1 MAENE
6 IVKRNGRICYVDP
19 NDVFGLGGDNG
30 DIPLTPPYEDMSI
43 AFNLIIEKYDR
54 FDNQKRDQMGL
65 CWCDKLSGD
74 GHYNVLNGS
83 ISDENGVYDSQ
94 GNRYLSTYYVDISA
108 DGYNKGEQIEGLG
121 VSSIQVSFDSYYTPT
136 VVINFVD
143 VRGSALFGREEA
155 IHTSKSGNGEINSSN
170 VFGSFFT
177 IPYPK
182 FKLQIKG
189 FFGKAVT
196 YQLTVTN
203 FKANFNAQTGNVEA
217 TVQFVGY
224 TWSLLTDIPL
234 QYLVAAPYCDYIGQ
248 EYWNEQVMQ
257 PSWQL
262 TGGEQPPKLYEL
274 ITTIRS
280 CISNFEDPG
289 NDLEDDGDATLHN
302 DNSDAQTLINNINEI
317 NRYLTDSDT
326 IANHKGD
333 IEKCIRRIRD
343 GVANLSNITG
353 TSKFDTSKL
362 PSKAYE
368 EKTENVDGTS
378 TTVYVANSFEE
389 LKTEAQQLIEN
400 NNLVLEENK
409 RRKESEF
416 IAKTVSAIGFIPNI
430 YNIFKI
436 LMCHLETFCHI
447 LFAAGNEIVNQE
459 DGRLASALGVE
470 NTNTDLPSRLKFEQ
484 QRLPAWTAIFNHS
497 NSSTQIIDKLEYKDM
512 YRWVGTIAPNKWV
525 EERVVLSLQNAIQY
539 VKKDQVSNT
548 NTMVRNI
555 NYIPVLPCD
564 IFNTNAP
571 FNDSVN
577 NGFQT
582 FVGHLS
588 LRIAQI
594 LGVMDTELC
603 DDNTMLETVA
613 KADAYNFFYSCQNID
628 NIKALITEN
637 TRDGNAADIIS
648 GMAVCDRRYDYKAT
662 VDKITGNS
670 LYVYERKPDARGCI
684 EGRHNI
690 FKLNN
695 NKYNYTYFLNENNKY
710 YVPTKLVPFTKGYDT
725 FINFESYEDETVFN
739 GVIINKKSNKWLTN
753 ESSGEV
759 NKCLNYDE
767 FNIIDNEN
775 DIKQLEKIY
784 EEIKNNSF
792 KVNEYTPPMDELS
805 TFVARYWKI
814 SFEDYKKHIPSLPDY
829 FIGKSYVDYFDSEHP
844 KPNKNNIIKD
854 FSMVNRAIR
863 GTSAKTSYELGD
875 EYGKIGSDSI
885 DAFYIKMIYVRDK
898 NGIPCGSLFG
908 HPFYYNQNQIGDG
921 DKKLCAKACLFL
933 QSLIRSTEYFDH
945 NLHTEHG
952 AFGIYNKLSILY
964 IGSLLWRQ
972 RNVDKDTS
980 HHKDDGIKYTN
991 PKGEPIYQ
999 SYVRNG
1005 KALTMGGRSG
1015 LFIAKSTEDL
1025 PKGCMDINHYIAK
1038 ETDNNLYKNLNNNV
1052 KTQLIEYF
1060 EKFATKDFEKITNTC
1075 EYHNEDNQ
1083 LFTDGKSYQDYLN
1096 DCLQKIANQSA
1107 LTESTI
1113 HQGTCYAFSCLYT
1126 KNTTDGLY
1134 LVFDENDSKDVQ
1146 DKIKDVVFGKVIL
1159 MNSCAVGKAKKDI
1172 SIPSSAFKG
1181 YINGFV
1187 NKLNEIV
1194 SSSTTVADDSSTNLT
1209 EGDEH
1214 DENQLLAIYLYCKNI
1229 WEKWLMP
1236 LSRNELDTKED
1247 DGSKQYNK
1255 HFDVSVF
1262 FEDNFKFIDSYYND
1276 IGDLLKINLD
1286 KFLRKYEGRIED
1298 SSLFSFISDIV
1309 SEHRCLFV
1317 GLPDFVNLG
1326 LGVNGEF
1333 SEKAVKNLENMFR
1346 PVPFNQMEIPRL
1358 NNNFVVIYTYPPAK
1372 QLPDSAM
1379 YSYDGFDIY
1388 SQQDKDVLPVFEIN
1402 GVKEK
1407 IKEKITEQNAVRI
1420 YNQYGVT
1427 ENGYNIP
1434 AFGVSFA
1441 KQNNHLFK
1449 NFNISMDNPMET
1461 EQSIKT
1467 LWHVAELAQDNT
1479 RKVCFYGQD
1488 VYNIFSNYSYQ
1499 IEVEMMGNAQIQP
1512 LMYFQLLNIPM
1523 WRGAYMIFNVTH
1535 TMTPGNMVTKF
1546 KGMKMSKHPVPIVS
1560 KYWST
1565 INSTDDDNI
1574 KNKIQGNDDTVDDYE
1589 AIDFKKSGI
1598 DNKISNKGAS
1608 ANNMDMYKPLH
1619 GYCKDVDSKYYNR
1632 GDNNYYM
1639 PQLSTYEFKMLNG
1652 KTFNLKHAINFIYN
1666 MAHITTVDILDKKK
1680 NKIRYKKC
1688 TEKPPTI
1695 QSHWCARHVWAALSA
1710 GGLNVQGGNA
1720 GEINTNNAAMQQQ
1733 AGYKQIFNEGGSLP
1747 KYAMPGDV
1755 VLKKYKNKK
1764 GEDSGHAEFFTG
1776 KHWVSDVIQPT
1787 GLTWAGAAGKP
1798 NKDEAFK
1805 TIYAIWRIPNIEK
1818 ALVSTSSGDGS
1829 IKPPSGGKSI
1839 FETNSNYS
1847 ENAIC
1852 EYKGKSIGEFK
1863 YTSNNIKKCV
1873 LYFVAHGEGGN
1884 RNPSGH
1890 HSTDYCGINNNRYNT
1905 SFYTAERKRVL
1916 NATPQ
1921 NGFVAAYDNAV
1932 FDFYYSTY
1940 FMPYKEFFES
1950 CRNPY
1955 CRYAA
1960 LLCIKGGSQY
1970 AAEAL
1975 SSVMSGASLTN
1986 PSAAL
1991 KEKLGET
1998 TFTKQLAN
2006 AFLDKFFAH
2015 YPEYNGGR
2023 ENTTKDFKKY
2033 NQIY

>member
-6 IVKRNGRICYVDP
+6 IVKRNGRIFYVDP

-54 FDNQKRDQMGL
+54 FDNQKRNQMGL

-234 QYLVAAPYCDYIGQ
+234 QYLVAAPYCSYIGQ
-248 EYWNEQVMQ
+248 EYWNEHVIQQ
-257 PSWQL
+257 SWKL
-262 TGGEQPPKLYEL
+262 TGGVTPPKLYEL
-274 ITTIRS
+274 FNSIRS
-280 CISNFEDPG
+280 CIYDSEHPG
-289 NDLEDDGDATLHN
+289 NDLEDDDDAKLHN

-326 IANHKGD
+326 IANHKKD
-333 IEKCIRRIRD
+333 IRDCSRRISQ
-343 GVANLSNITG
+343 GVEELNDVI
-353 TSKFDTSKL
+353 DTSKL
-362 PSKAYE
+362 PSKEYE

-447 LFAAGNEIVNQE
+447 LFAAGNEIANQE

-470 NTNTDLPSRLKFEQ
+470 NTNTDLPERLAFEKQ
-484 QRLPAWTAIFNHS
+484 QRLPAWTAIFNQK

-539 VKKDQVSNT
+539 VEKDQESNT

-577 NGFQT
+577 NGFPT

-648 GMAVCDRRYDYKAT
+648 GMAVCDRRYDYKAK

-670 LYVYERKPDARGCI
+670 LYVYEYKPDARGCI

-710 YVPTKLVPFTKGYDT
+710 YVPTKLVPFTKGYGYST
-725 FINFESYEDETVFN
+725 FINFESYENETVFN
-739 GVIINKKSNKWLTN
+739 GVIIDKKSNKWLTN

-759 NKCLNYDE
+759 NECLNYDE

-784 EEIKNNSF
+784 EEVKNSSF

-814 SFEDYKKHIPSLPDY
+814 SFEDYKKHIPSLPDH
-829 FIGKSYVDYFDSEHP
+829 FIGKSYANYFDSEHH
-844 KPNKNNIIKD
+844 KPIKNSVFGINGNYSII
-854 FSMVNRAIR
+854 NRAIR
-863 GTSAKTSYELGD
+863 GTSAKTNYELGD
-875 EYGKIGSDSI
+875 EYGKIGTDSI
-885 DAFYIKMIYVRDK
+885 DDFYIKILHVWDR
-898 NGIPCGSLFG
+898 NGGSCGSLFG
-908 HPFYYNQNQIGDG
+908 HPFYYTQNQISVQS
-921 DKKLCAKACLFL
+921 KRLCAKACLFL
-933 QSLIRSTEYFDH
+933 QSLPRSSEYFDH

-952 AFGIYNKLSILY
+952 AFGIYNKLNILYILY

-972 RNVDKDTS
+972 RNVDNDPS
-980 HHKDDGIKYTN
+980 HQNDGIQYTN
-991 PKGEPIYQ
+991 PKGYPNYH
-999 SYVRNG
+999 SYVKNG
-1005 KALTMGGRSG
+1005 KALTMGGVSG
-1015 LFIAKSTEDL
+1015 LFIAKSKEGL

-1038 ETDNNLYKNLNNNV
+1038 ETDNHLYNNLNNNV
-1052 KTQLIEYF
+1052 KTQLIKHF
-1060 EKFATKDFEKITNTC
+1060 EKFATKIFEDITNEC
-1075 EYHNEDNQ
+1075 ELYNESKRY
-1083 LFTDGKSYQDYLN
+1083 TDGKHFQEYLDN
-1096 DCLQKIANQSA
+1096 KYEQFKKMSIIANTKDISN
-1107 LTESTI
+1107 
-1113 HQGTCYAFSCLYT
+1113 CYAFGCLDM
-1126 KNTTDGLY
+1126 KDSTDGLY
-1134 LVFDENDSKDVQ
+1134 LVFDENETKKNKIQ
-1146 DKIKDVVFGKVIL
+1146 DKIKDVVFGKVVL

-1262 FEDNFKFIDSYYND
+1262 FEGNFKFIDSYYND

-1286 KFLRKYEGRIED
+1286 KLLRKYEGRVED

-1326 LGVNGEF
+1326 LGVNGKF

-1388 SQQDKDVLPVFEIN
+1388 SQQDKDVPSAFKIN
-1402 GVKEK
+1402 GV
-1407 IKEKITEQNAVRI
+1407 KEKITEQNAVRI

-1546 KGMKMSKHPVPIVS
+1546 KGMKMSKNPVPIVS

-1565 INSTDDDNI
+1565 INRTDDDNI
-1574 KNKIQGNDDTVDDYE
+1574 KKYIQGNDDTVDDYE

-1598 DNKISNKGAS
+1598 DNNISNKGAS
-1608 ANNMDMYKPLH
+1608 ANNMDMYKPLK

-1666 MAHITTVDILDKKK
+1666 MAHINTKKCE
-1680 NKIRYKKC
+1680 IKKC
-1688 TEKPPTI
+1688 TD
-1695 QSHWCARHVWAALSA
+1695 QSSMCARHVWAALSA
-1710 GGLNVQGGNA
+1710 GGLNVQGGDA

-1755 VLKKYKNKK
+1755 VLKKYKNKH

-1776 KHWVSDVIQPT
+1776 KHWVSDVIQPK
-1787 GLTWAGAAGKP
+1787 GLTWAKGTYTNSDK
-1798 NKDEAFK
+1798 AFDL
-1805 TIYAIWRIPNIEK
+1805 IFAIWRIPNIEK

-1829 IKPPSGGKSI
+1829 INPSSGGKSI

-1852 EYKGKSIGEFK
+1852 IHKGKPTGKFE

-1884 RNPSGH
+1884 RNPTGKK
-1890 HSTDYCGINNNRYNT
+1890 STDYCGINNNSYNT

-1940 FMPYKEFFES
+1940 FMPYKEFFEN

-2015 YPEYNGGR
+2015 YTGYNGGR

>member
-6 IVKRNGRICYVDP
+6 IVKRNGRIFYVDP
-19 NDVFGLGGDNG
+19 NDVFGFDGDNG
-30 DIPLTPPYEDMSI
+30 DVPLTPPYEDMSI

-54 FDNQKRDQMGL
+54 FDNQKRNQMGL

-182 FKLQIKG
+182 FRLQIKG

-234 QYLVAAPYCDYIGQ
+234 QYLVAAPYCSYIGQ
-248 EYWNEQVMQ
+248 EYWNEHVIQ

-262 TGGEQPPKLYEL
+262 TGGVTPPKLYEL
-274 ITTIRS
+274 FTNIRS
-280 CISNFEDPG
+280 CIYDSEHPG
-289 NDLEDDGDATLHN
+289 NDLEDDGDAKLHN
-302 DNSDAQTLINNINEI
+302 DNSDAQTLISNINEI

-326 IANHKGD
+326 IANHKDD
-333 IEKCIRRIRD
+333 IEKCSRRISQ
-343 GVANLSNITG
+343 GVEKLNDVI
-353 TSKFDTSKL
+353 DTSKL
-362 PSKAYE
+362 PSKEYE

-416 IAKTVSAIGFIPNI
+416 IVKTVSAIGFIPNI

-447 LFAAGNEIVNQE
+447 LFAAGNEIANQE

-470 NTNTDLPSRLKFEQ
+470 NTNTDLPERLAFEKQ
-484 QRLPAWTAIFNHS
+484 QRLPAWTAIFNQK

-539 VKKDQVSNT
+539 VKKDQESNT

-577 NGFQT
+577 NGFPT

-670 LYVYERKPDARGCI
+670 LYVYEYKPDARGCI

-710 YVPTKLVPFTKGYDT
+710 YVPTKLVPFTKRYDT
-725 FINFESYEDETVFN
+725 FINSESYENETVFN
-739 GVIINKKSNKWLTN
+739 GVIIDKKSNKWLTN

-759 NKCLNYDE
+759 NECLNYDE

-775 DIKQLEKIY
+775 DINQLEEIY
-784 EEIKNNSF
+784 EEVKNNSF
-792 KVNEYTPPMDELS
+792 KVNGYTPPMDELS

-814 SFEDYKKHIPSLPDY
+814 SFEDYKKHIPSLPDH
-829 FIGKSYVDYFDSEHP
+829 FIGKSYADYFDSEHH
-844 KPNKNNIIKD
+844 KPIKNSVFGIDGNYSII
-854 FSMVNRAIR
+854 NRAIR
-863 GTSAKTSYELGD
+863 GTSAKTNYELGD
-875 EYGKIGSDSI
+875 EYGKIGTDSI
-885 DAFYIKMIYVRDK
+885 DDFYIKILHVWDRK
-898 NGIPCGSLFG
+898 GGSCGSLFG
-908 HPFYYNQNQIGDG
+908 HPFYYNQNQISEQS
-921 DKKLCAKACLFL
+921 KRLCAKACLFL
-933 QSLIRSTEYFDH
+933 QSLPRSSEYFDH

-952 AFGIYNKLSILY
+952 AFGIYNKLNILY

-972 RNVDKDTS
+972 RNVDNDPS
-980 HHKDDGIKYTN
+980 HKDDGIKYTN
-991 PKGEPIYQ
+991 SKDVPLYC

-1005 KALTMGGRSG
+1005 KALTMGGESG
-1015 LFIAKSTEDL
+1015 LFIAKSKEGL
-1025 PKGCMDINHYIAK
+1025 PKGCMDINRYIAK
-1038 ETDNNLYKNLNNNV
+1038 ETDNNLYKNLNDNV
-1052 KTQLIEYF
+1052 KTQLIKYF
-1060 EKFATKDFEKITNTC
+1060 EKFATKIFEDITNEC
-1075 EYHNEDNQ
+1075 ELYNESKRY
-1083 LFTDGKSYQDYLN
+1083 TDGKHFQEYLDN
-1096 DCLQKIANQSA
+1096 KYEQFKKMSIMANTKDLSN
-1107 LTESTI
+1107 
-1113 HQGTCYAFSCLYT
+1113 CYAFGCLDM
-1126 KNTTDGLY
+1126 KDSTDGLY
-1134 LVFDENDSKDVQ
+1134 LVFDENETKKNKIQ
-1146 DKIKDVVFGKVIL
+1146 DKIKDVVFGKVVL

-1286 KFLRKYEGRIED
+1286 KLLRKYEGRVED

-1326 LGVNGEF
+1326 LGVNGKF

-1388 SQQDKDVLPVFEIN
+1388 SQQDKDVLPAFEIN

-1407 IKEKITEQNAVRI
+1407 IREKITEQNAVRI

-1467 LWHVAELAQDNT
+1467 LWHVAELAKDNT

-1546 KGMKMSKHPVPIVS
+1546 KGMKMSKNPVPIVS

-1574 KNKIQGNDDTVDDYE
+1574 KNKILGNGDTVDDYE

-1598 DNKISNKGAS
+1598 DNNISNKGAS
-1608 ANNMDMYKPLH
+1608 ANNMDMYKPLKN
-1619 GYCKDVDSKYYNR
+1619 YCEGVDSKYYNR

-1666 MAHITTVDILDKKK
+1666 MAHITTVDIP
-1680 NKIRYKKC
+1680 NKEKTKILYKKC
-1688 TEKPPTI
+1688 TEKPPTVS
-1695 QSHWCARHVWAALSA
+1695 SHWCARHVWAALSA

-1720 GEINTNNAAMQQQ
+1720 WESTANNAMRDA

-1747 KYAMPGDV
+1747 EYAMPGDV
-1755 VLKKYKNKK
+1755 VLKKYKNSN

-1776 KHWVSDVIQPT
+1776 KHWVSDAIQPK
-1787 GLTWAGAAGKP
+1787 GLTWAKGTYTNSDK
-1798 NKDEAFK
+1798 AFDL
-1805 TIYAIWRIPNIEK
+1805 IYAIWRIPNIEK

-1829 IKPPSGGKSI
+1829 INPSSGGKSI

-1847 ENAIC
+1847 VNEIC
-1852 EYKGKSIGEFK
+1852 TPKGKPEGKFE
-1863 YTSNNIKKCV
+1863 YTVNNIKKCV
-1873 LYFVAHGEGGN
+1873 LYFVAQGEGGN

-1890 HSTDYCGINNNRYNT
+1890 HSTDYCGINEGHA

-1916 NATPQ
+1916 NATPK

-1932 FDFYYSTY
+1932 FNFYYNY
-1940 FMPYKEFFES
+1940 FNPCKYFFEN
-1950 CRNPY
+1950 CRNPFT
-1955 CRYAA
+1955 RYMG
-1960 LLCIKGGSQY
+1960 LLAMKAGVGY
-1970 AAEAL
+1970 
-1975 SSVMSGASLTN
+1975 
-1986 PSAAL
+1986 
-1991 KEKLGET
+1991 
-1998 TFTKQLAN
+1998 
-2006 AFLDKFFAH
+2006 
-2015 YPEYNGGR
+2015 YNEGWNRIGGR
-2023 ENTTKDFKKY
+2023 EYDKLSDLSYTQRLAQQWINVIQNGYTDSDGKVYKGYGTENKAYWASVNSFKKY

>member
-19 NDVFGLGGDNG
+19 NDVFDFGSSSGDVP
-30 DIPLTPPYEDMSI
+30 ITPPYEDMSI

-54 FDNQKRDQMGL
+54 FDNQKRNQMGL

-121 VSSIQVSFDSYYTPT
+121 VSSIQVAFDSYYTPT
-136 VVINFVD
+136 VVIKFVD

-155 IHTSKSGNGEINSSN
+155 IHTSASGNGEINSSN

-182 FKLQIKG
+182 FRLQIKG

-234 QYLVAAPYCDYIGQ
+234 QYLVAAPYCSYIGQ
-248 EYWNEQVMQ
+248 EYWNEHAIQQ
-257 PSWQL
+257 SWKL
-262 TGGEQPPKLYEL
+262 TGGVTPPKLYEL
-274 ITTIRS
+274 FNSIRS
-280 CISNFEDPG
+280 CIYDSEYPG
-289 NDLEDDGDATLHN
+289 NDLEDDDDANLHN
-302 DNSDAQTLINNINEI
+302 DNSDAQTLISNINEI

-333 IEKCIRRIRD
+333 IKNCFRIIGE
-343 GVANLSNITG
+343 GVANLSDDI
-353 TSKFDTSKL
+353 DTSKL

-389 LKTEAQQLIEN
+389 LKTEAQQLIKY
-400 NNLVLEENK
+400 NNLILEENR

-416 IAKTVSAIGFIPNI
+416 IVKTVSTIGFIPNI

-447 LFAAGNEIVNQE
+447 LFAAGNEIANQE

-470 NTNTDLPSRLKFEQ
+470 NTNTDLPERLAFEKQ
-484 QRLPAWTAIFNHS
+484 QRLPAWTAIFNQK

-525 EERVVLSLQNAIQY
+525 EERVVWSLQNAIQY
-539 VKKDQVSNT
+539 VTRDQESNT

-628 NIKALITEN
+628 NIKTLITEN

-670 LYVYERKPDARGCI
+670 LYVYEYKPDARGCI

-695 NKYNYTYFLNENNKY
+695 NKYDYTYFLNENNKY
-710 YVPTKLVPFTKGYDT
+710 YVPTKLVPFTKGYST
-725 FINFESYEDETVFN
+725 FINFEGYENETVFN
-739 GVIINKKSNKWLTN
+739 GVIIDKKSNKWLTN

-759 NKCLNYDE
+759 NECLNYDE

-775 DIKQLEKIY
+775 DIKQLEEIY
-784 EEIKNNSF
+784 EAVKNNSF
-792 KVNEYTPPMDELS
+792 KVNKYTPPTDELS
-805 TFVARYWKI
+805 TFVDRYWKL
-814 SFEDYKKHIPSLPDY
+814 SFEDYKKHIPSLPDD
-829 FIGKSYVDYFDSEHP
+829 FIGKSYGTYFDSEHP
-844 KPNKNNIIKD
+844 KPDKNDTIKD
-854 FSMVNRAIR
+854 FSMVSRAIR
-863 GTSAKTSYELGD
+863 GTSAQTNYELGD

-885 DAFYIKMIYVRDK
+885 DAFYIKMINVLDRDGK
-898 NGIPCGSLFG
+898 QCGSLFG
-908 HPFYYNQNQIGDG
+908 HPFYYTQNQIPDERNR
-921 DKKLCAKACLFL
+921 LYAKACLFL
-933 QSLIRSTEYFDH
+933 QSLKRSHEYFDH

-952 AFGIYNKLSILY
+952 AFGIYNKLNILY

-972 RNVDKDTS
+972 RNVDEDPY
-980 HHKDDGIKYTN
+980 HQDDGIKYTN
-991 PKGEPIYQ
+991 LTDDGNSTGEPHYH

-1005 KALTMGGRSG
+1005 KALTMGSELG
-1015 LFIAKSTEDL
+1015 LYIVKSTEDL
-1025 PKGCMDINHYIAK
+1025 PDDCIDINCYIAK
-1038 ETDNNLYKNLNNNV
+1038 DKDNNLYKNLNNNV

-1060 EKFATKDFEKITNTC
+1060 KKFARIDFEKITNKC
-1075 EYHNEDNQ
+1075 EQHDETNQ
-1083 LFTDGKSYQDYLN
+1083 QVANGKVYQDHLN
-1096 DCLQKIANQSA
+1096 ECRRQIVNYAA
-1107 LTESTI
+1107 LKGSVI
-1113 HQGTCYAFSCLYT
+1113 YDSKSYAFSCLYT
-1126 KNTTDGLY
+1126 SDPTNGLY
-1134 LVFDENDSKDVQ
+1134 LIFDENDSKDVQ
-1146 DKIKDVVFGKVIL
+1146 DKIKDVVFGKVVL

-1236 LSRNELDTKED
+1236 LSRNELDTNED

-1276 IGDLLKINLD
+1276 IGNLLKINLD
-1286 KFLRKYEGRIED
+1286 KLLRKYEGRIED
-1298 SSLFSFISDIV
+1298 GSLFSFISDIV

-1317 GLPDFVNLG
+1317 GLPDFVDLG
-1326 LGVNGEF
+1326 LGVNGKF

-1388 SQQDKDVLPVFEIN
+1388 SQQDKDVPSAFKIK
-1402 GVKEK
+1402 GV
-1407 IKEKITEQNAVRI
+1407 KEKITEQNAVRI

-1434 AFGVSFA
+1434 AFGVCFA

-1467 LWHVAELAQDNT
+1467 LWHVAELAKSPD

-1523 WRGAYMIFNVTH
+1523 WRGAYMIFNVSH

-1546 KGMKMSKHPVPIVS
+1546 KGMKMSKNPVPIVS

-1565 INSTDDDNI
+1565 INGTDDDSI
-1574 KNKIQGNDDTVDDYE
+1574 KNNIRGNGDTVDDYE

-1598 DNKISNKGAS
+1598 DNNISNKGAS

-1666 MAHITTVDILDKKK
+1666 MAHVNT
-1680 NKIRYKKC
+1680 KKC
-1688 TEKPPTI
+1688 EIKKGTD
-1695 QSHWCARHVWAALSA
+1695 QSSMCARHVWAALSA
-1710 GGLNVQGGNA
+1710 GGLNVQGGDA

-1776 KHWVSDVIQPT
+1776 KHWVSDVIQPK
-1787 GLTWAGAAGKP
+1787 GLTWAKGTYTNRDK
-1798 NKDEAFK
+1798 AFDL
-1805 TIYAIWRIPNIEK
+1805 IFAIWRIPNIEK

-1829 IKPPSGGKSI
+1829 INPSSGGKSI

-1852 EYKGKSIGEFK
+1852 EPSGKFN
-1863 YTSNNIKKCV
+1863 YTLNNIKKCV
-1873 LYFVAHGEGGN
+1873 RYFVAHGEGGN
-1884 RNPSGH
+1884 RNQSGNN
-1890 HSTDYCGINNNRYNT
+1890 STDYCGINKINT
-1905 SFYTAERKRVL
+1905 SFYTEERKRVL

-1921 NGFVAAYDNAV
+1921 DGFVAAYDNAV

-1940 FMPYKEFFES
+1940 FMPYKEFFEN

-1960 LLCIKGGSQY
+1960 LLCIKGGTQD
-1970 AAEAL
+1970 ADKAL

-2006 AFLDKFFAH
+2006 AFWDKLFAR
-2015 YPEYNGGR
+2015 YPAYNGGR

-2033 NQIY
+2033 NQIYS

>member
-6 IVKRNGRICYVDP
+6 IVKQNGRIFYVDP

-30 DIPLTPPYEDMSI
+30 VIPLTPPYEDMSI

-54 FDNQKRDQMGL
+54 FDNQKRNQMGL

-234 QYLVAAPYCDYIGQ
+234 QYLVAAPYCSYIGQ
-248 EYWNEQVMQ
+248 EYWNEHVRMQ
-257 PSWQL
+257 QSWQL
-262 TGGEQPPKLYEL
+262 TGGVTPPKLYEL
-274 ITTIRS
+274 FNSIRS
-280 CISNFEDPG
+280 CIYDSEHPG
-289 NDLEDDGDATLHN
+289 NDLEDDGDAKLHN
-302 DNSDAQTLINNINEI
+302 NNSDARTLISNINEI

-333 IEKCIRRIRD
+333 IEKCSRRISQ
-343 GVANLSNITG
+343 GVEELNDVI
-353 TSKFDTSKL
+353 DTSKL
-362 PSKAYE
+362 PSKEYE

-447 LFAAGNEIVNQE
+447 LFAAGNEIANQE

-470 NTNTDLPSRLKFEQ
+470 NTNTDLPERLAFEKQ
-484 QRLPAWTAIFNHS
+484 QRLPAWTAIFNQK

-539 VKKDQVSNT
+539 VTKDQESNT

-628 NIKALITEN
+628 NIKTLITET

-648 GMAVCDRRYDYKAT
+648 GMAVCDRRYDYKAK

-670 LYVYERKPDARGCI
+670 LYVYEYKPDARGCI

-710 YVPTKLVPFTKGYDT
+710 YVPTKLVPFTKGYST
-725 FINFESYEDETVFN
+725 FINSESYENETVFN
-739 GVIINKKSNKWLTN
+739 GVIIDKKSNKWLTN

-759 NKCLNYDE
+759 NECLNYDE

-775 DIKQLEKIY
+775 DIKQLEEIY
-784 EEIKNNSF
+784 EAVKNNSF
-792 KVNEYTPPMDELS
+792 KVNGYTPPMDELS

-814 SFEDYKKHIPSLPDY
+814 SFEDYKKHIPSLPDH
-829 FIGKSYVDYFDSEHP
+829 FIGKSYADYFDSEHH
-844 KPNKNNIIKD
+844 KPIKNFVFGIDGNYSII
-854 FSMVNRAIR
+854 NRAIR
-863 GTSAKTSYELGD
+863 GTSAKTNYELGD
-875 EYGKIGSDSI
+875 EYGKIGTDSI
-885 DAFYIKMIYVRDK
+885 DDFYIKILHVWDR
-898 NGIPCGSLFG
+898 NGGSCGSLFG
-908 HPFYYNQNQIGDG
+908 HPLYYTQNQISDQS
-921 DKKLCAKACLFL
+921 KRLCAKACLFL
-933 QSLIRSTEYFDH
+933 QSLPRSSEYFDH

-952 AFGIYNKLSILY
+952 AFGIYNKLNILY

-972 RNVDKDTS
+972 RNVDNDPS
-980 HHKDDGIKYTN
+980 HQNDGIQYTN
-991 PKGEPIYQ
+991 PKGYPNYH
-999 SYVRNG
+999 SYVKNG
-1005 KALTMGGRSG
+1005 KALTMGGVSG
-1015 LFIAKSTEDL
+1015 LFIAKSKEGL

-1038 ETDNNLYKNLNNNV
+1038 ETDNNLYKNLNDNV

-1060 EKFATKDFEKITNTC
+1060 EKFATKDFEDITNEC
-1075 EYHNEDNQ
+1075 ELYNESKRY
-1083 LFTDGKSYQDYLN
+1083 TDGKHFQEYIDNKYEQFKKMSI
-1096 DCLQKIANQSA
+1096 KANTKDLSN
-1107 LTESTI
+1107 
-1113 HQGTCYAFSCLYT
+1113 CYAFGCLDM
-1126 KNTTDGLY
+1126 KDSTDGLY

-1146 DKIKDVVFGKVIL
+1146 DKIKDVVFGKVVL

-1172 SIPSSAFKG
+1172 SIPSSSFKG

-1194 SSSTTVADDSSTNLT
+1194 SSSTTVADDSSNNLT

-1262 FEDNFKFIDSYYND
+1262 FEGNFKFIDSYYND

-1286 KFLRKYEGRIED
+1286 KLLRKYEGRVED

-1317 GLPDFVNLG
+1317 GLPDFVDLG
-1326 LGVNGEF
+1326 LGVNGKS

-1467 LWHVAELAQDNT
+1467 LWHVAELAKDHT

-1546 KGMKMSKHPVPIVS
+1546 KGMKMSKNPVPIVS

-1565 INSTDDDNI
+1565 INGTDDDSI
-1574 KNKIQGNDDTVDDYE
+1574 KNKQGNGDTVDDYE

-1598 DNKISNKGAS
+1598 DNNISNKGAS

-1666 MAHITTVDILDKKK
+1666 MAHVNTKKCE
-1680 NKIRYKKC
+1680 IKKC
-1688 TEKPPTI
+1688 TD
-1695 QSHWCARHVWAALSA
+1695 QSSMCARHVWAALSA
-1710 GGLNVQGGNA
+1710 GGLNVQGDNA
-1720 GEINTNNAAMQQQ
+1720 WEININNAAMQQQ
-1733 AGYKQIFNEGGSLP
+1733 AGYKQIFNEGGRLP

-1776 KHWVSDVIQPT
+1776 KHWVSDVIQPK
-1787 GLTWAGAAGKP
+1787 GLTWAKGTYTNSDK
-1798 NKDEAFK
+1798 AFDL
-1805 TIYAIWRIPNIEK
+1805 IYAIWRIPNIEK

-1829 IKPPSGGKSI
+1829 INPSSGGKSI

-1852 EYKGKSIGEFK
+1852 EYKGKPIGEFK

-1884 RNPSGH
+1884 TNPTGNK
-1890 HSTDYCGINNNRYNT
+1890 STDYCGINNNRYNT

-1932 FDFYYSTY
+1932 FDFYYSIY
-1940 FMPYKEFFES
+1940 FMPYKKFFES
-1950 CRNPY
+1950 CKNPFT
-1955 CRYAA
+1955 RYMG
-1960 LLCIKGGSQY
+1960 LL
-1970 AAEAL
+1970 
-1975 SSVMSGASLTN
+1975 
-1986 PSAAL
+1986 AL
-1991 KEKLGET
+1991 KAGSGYYGEGWNRMGGIDYDKLSNLSYT
-1998 TFTKQLAN
+1998 QRLAQEWIN
-2006 AFLDKFFAH
+2006 VIQ
-2015 YPEYNGGR
+2015 NGYTDSDGKKHKGYGT
-2023 ENTTKDFKKY
+2023 ENQPYWASVKKAKKY
-2033 NQIY
+2033 NQIYE

>member
-6 IVKRNGRICYVDP
+6 IVKRNGRIFYVDP

-54 FDNQKRDQMGL
+54 FDNQKRNQMGL

-234 QYLVAAPYCDYIGQ
+234 QYLVAAPYCSYIGQ
-248 EYWNEQVMQ
+248 EYWNEHVIQQ
-257 PSWQL
+257 SWQL
-262 TGGEQPPKLYEL
+262 TGGVTPPKLYEL
-274 ITTIRS
+274 FTNIRS
-280 CISNFEDPG
+280 CIYDSEHPG
-289 NDLEDDGDATLHN
+289 NDLEDDGDAKLHN

-326 IANHKGD
+326 IANHKDD
-333 IEKCIRRIRD
+333 IEKCSRRISQ
-343 GVANLSNITG
+343 GVEELNDVI
-353 TSKFDTSKL
+353 DTSKQ
-362 PSKAYE
+362 PSKEYE

-447 LFAAGNEIVNQE
+447 LFAAGNEIANQE

-470 NTNTDLPSRLKFEQ
+470 NTNTDLPERLAFEKQ
-484 QRLPAWTAIFNHS
+484 QRLPAWTAIFNQK

-539 VKKDQVSNT
+539 VDKDQESNT

-577 NGFQT
+577 NGFPT

-670 LYVYERKPDARGCI
+670 LYVYEYKPDARGCI

-725 FINFESYEDETVFN
+725 FINFESHENETVFN
-739 GVIINKKSNKWLTN
+739 GVIIDKKSNKWLTN
-753 ESSGEV
+753 ETSGEV
-759 NKCLNYDE
+759 NECLNYDE

-775 DIKQLEKIY
+775 DIKQLEEIY
-784 EEIKNNSF
+784 EEVKNNSF
-792 KVNEYTPPMDELS
+792 KVNGYTPPMDELS

-814 SFEDYKKHIPSLPDY
+814 SFEDYKKHIPSLPDH
-829 FIGKSYVDYFDSEHP
+829 FIGKSYADYFDSEHH
-844 KPNKNNIIKD
+844 KPIKNSVFGIDGNYSII
-854 FSMVNRAIR
+854 NRAIR
-863 GTSAKTSYELGD
+863 GTSAKTNYELGD
-875 EYGKIGSDSI
+875 EYGKIGTDSI
-885 DAFYIKMIYVRDK
+885 DDFYIKILHVWDR
-898 NGIPCGSLFG
+898 NGGSCGSLFG
-908 HPFYYNQNQIGDG
+908 HPFYYNQNQISEQS
-921 DKKLCAKACLFL
+921 KRLCAKACLFL
-933 QSLIRSTEYFDH
+933 QSLPRSSEYFDH

-952 AFGIYNKLSILY
+952 AFGIYNKLDILY

-972 RNVDKDTS
+972 RNVDNDKDG
-980 HHKDDGIKYTN
+980 HHTDDGIKYTN
-991 PKGEPIYQ
+991 PKGEPKYH

-1015 LFIAKSTEDL
+1015 LFIAKSKEGL
-1025 PKGCMDINHYIAK
+1025 PKGCMDINSYIAK
-1038 ETDNNLYKNLNNNV
+1038 ETDNNLYKNLNDNV
-1052 KTQLIEYF
+1052 KTQLIKYF
-1060 EKFATKDFEKITNTC
+1060 EKFATKIFENITNEC
-1075 EYHNEDNQ
+1075 ELYNESKRY
-1083 LFTDGKSYQDYLN
+1083 TDGKHFQEYIDKKYEQFKKMSI
-1096 DCLQKIANQSA
+1096 IANTKDLSN
-1107 LTESTI
+1107 
-1113 HQGTCYAFSCLYT
+1113 CYAFGCLDM
-1126 KNTTDGLY
+1126 KDSTDGLY

-1146 DKIKDVVFGKVIL
+1146 DKIKDVVFGKVVL

-1286 KFLRKYEGRIED
+1286 KLLRKYEGRVED

-1326 LGVNGEF
+1326 LGVNGKF

-1346 PVPFNQMEIPRL
+1346 PFPFNQMEIPRL

-1388 SQQDKDVLPVFEIN
+1388 SQQDKDVPSAFKIN

-1407 IKEKITEQNAVRI
+1407 IREKITEQNAVRI

-1546 KGMKMSKHPVPIVS
+1546 KGMKMSKNPVPIVS

-1565 INSTDDDNI
+1565 INRTDDDNI

-1598 DNKISNKGAS
+1598 DNNISNKGAS
-1608 ANNMDMYKPLH
+1608 ANNMDMYKPLKDN
-1619 GYCKDVDSKYYNR
+1619 CKDVDSKYYNR

-1666 MAHITTVDILDKKK
+1666 MAHITTVDIP
-1680 NKIRYKKC
+1680 NKEKTKILYKKC
-1688 TEKPPTI
+1688 TEKPPTTP
-1695 QSHWCARHVWAALSA
+1695 SHWCARHVWAALSA

-1720 GEINTNNAAMQQQ
+1720 WENTATNAMRDA

-1755 VLKKYKNKK
+1755 VLKKYKNKQGK
-1764 GEDSGHAEFFTG
+1764 DSGHAEFFTG

-1787 GLTWAGAAGKP
+1787 GLTWAKGTHNSDK
-1798 NKDEAFK
+1798 AFDL
-1805 TIYAIWRIPNIEK
+1805 IYAIWRIPNIEK

-1829 IKPPSGGKSI
+1829 INPSSGGKSI

-1852 EYKGKSIGEFK
+1852 IHKGKPTGKFE

-1884 RNPSGH
+1884 TNPTGNK
-1890 HSTDYCGINNNRYNT
+1890 STDYCGINNNRYNT

-1932 FDFYYSTY
+1932 FNFYYNY
-1940 FMPYKEFFES
+1940 FNPYKEFFES
-1950 CRNPY
+1950 CRNPFT
-1955 CRYAA
+1955 RYMG
-1960 LLCIKGGSQY
+1960 LL
-1970 AAEAL
+1970 
-1975 SSVMSGASLTN
+1975 
-1986 PSAAL
+1986 AL
-1991 KEKLGET
+1991 KAGVGYYNEGWNRMGGINYDKLSNLSYT
-1998 TFTKQLAN
+1998 QRLAQKWI
-2006 AFLDKFFAH
+2006 DVIQ
-2015 YPEYNGGR
+2015 NGYTDSHGKKYDGYGT
-2023 ENTTKDFKKY
+2023 ENQPYWASVNSFKKY

>member
-6 IVKRNGRICYVDP
+6 IVKRNGRIFYVDP

-54 FDNQKRDQMGL
+54 FDNQKRNQMGL

-234 QYLVAAPYCDYIGQ
+234 QYLVAAPYCSYIGQ
-248 EYWNEQVMQ
+248 EYWNEHVIQQ
-257 PSWQL
+257 SWKL
-262 TGGEQPPKLYEL
+262 TGGVTPPKLYEL
-274 ITTIRS
+274 FNSIRS
-280 CISNFEDPG
+280 CIYDSEHPG
-289 NDLEDDGDATLHN
+289 NDLEDDDDAKLHN

-326 IANHKGD
+326 IANHKKD
-333 IEKCIRRIRD
+333 IRDCSRRISQ
-343 GVANLSNITG
+343 GVEELNDVI
-353 TSKFDTSKL
+353 DTSKL
-362 PSKAYE
+362 PSKEYE

-447 LFAAGNEIVNQE
+447 LFAAGNEIANQE

-470 NTNTDLPSRLKFEQ
+470 NTNTDLPERLAFEKQ
-484 QRLPAWTAIFNHS
+484 QRLPAWTAIFNQK

-539 VKKDQVSNT
+539 VEKDQESNT

-577 NGFQT
+577 NGFPT

-648 GMAVCDRRYDYKAT
+648 GMAVCDRRYDYKAK

-670 LYVYERKPDARGCI
+670 LYVYEYKPDARGCI

-710 YVPTKLVPFTKGYDT
+710 YVPTKLVPFTKGYGYST
-725 FINFESYEDETVFN
+725 FINFESYENETVFN
-739 GVIINKKSNKWLTN
+739 GVIIDKKSNKWLTN

-759 NKCLNYDE
+759 NECLNYDE

-784 EEIKNNSF
+784 EEVKNSSF

-814 SFEDYKKHIPSLPDY
+814 SFEDYKKHIPSLPDH
-829 FIGKSYVDYFDSEHP
+829 FIGKSYANYFDSEHH
-844 KPNKNNIIKD
+844 KPIKNSVFGINGNYSII
-854 FSMVNRAIR
+854 NRAIR
-863 GTSAKTSYELGD
+863 GTSAKTNYELGD
-875 EYGKIGSDSI
+875 EYGKIGTDSI
-885 DAFYIKMIYVRDK
+885 DDFYIKILHVWDR
-898 NGIPCGSLFG
+898 NGGSCGSLFG
-908 HPFYYNQNQIGDG
+908 HPFYYTQNQISVQS
-921 DKKLCAKACLFL
+921 KRLCAKACLFL
-933 QSLIRSTEYFDH
+933 QSLPRSSEYFDH

-952 AFGIYNKLSILY
+952 AFGIYNKLNILY

-972 RNVDKDTS
+972 RNVDNDPS
-980 HHKDDGIKYTN
+980 HQNDGIQYTN
-991 PKGEPIYQ
+991 PKGYPNYH
-999 SYVRNG
+999 SYVKNG
-1005 KALTMGGRSG
+1005 KALTMGGVSG
-1015 LFIAKSTEDL
+1015 LFIAKSKEGL

-1038 ETDNNLYKNLNNNV
+1038 ETDNHLYNNLNNNV
-1052 KTQLIEYF
+1052 KTQLIKHF
-1060 EKFATKDFEKITNTC
+1060 EKFATKIFEDITNEC
-1075 EYHNEDNQ
+1075 ELYNESKRY
-1083 LFTDGKSYQDYLN
+1083 TDGKHFQEYLDN
-1096 DCLQKIANQSA
+1096 KYEQFKKMSIIANTKDISN
-1107 LTESTI
+1107 
-1113 HQGTCYAFSCLYT
+1113 CYAFGCLDM
-1126 KNTTDGLY
+1126 KDSTDGLY
-1134 LVFDENDSKDVQ
+1134 LVFDENETKKNKIQ
-1146 DKIKDVVFGKVIL
+1146 DKIKDVVFGKVVL

-1262 FEDNFKFIDSYYND
+1262 FEGNFKFIDSYYND

-1286 KFLRKYEGRIED
+1286 KLLRKYEGRVED

-1326 LGVNGEF
+1326 LGVNGKF

-1388 SQQDKDVLPVFEIN
+1388 SQQDKDVPSAFKIN
-1402 GVKEK
+1402 GV
-1407 IKEKITEQNAVRI
+1407 KEKITEQNAVRI

-1467 LWHVAELAQDNT
+1467 LWHVAELAKDHT

-1546 KGMKMSKHPVPIVS
+1546 KGMKMSKNPVPIVS

-1565 INSTDDDNI
+1565 INRTDDDNI
-1574 KNKIQGNDDTVDDYE
+1574 KKYIQGNDDTVDDYE

-1598 DNKISNKGAS
+1598 DNNISNKGAS
-1608 ANNMDMYKPLH
+1608 ANNMDMYKPLK

-1666 MAHITTVDILDKKK
+1666 MAHINTKKCE
-1680 NKIRYKKC
+1680 IKKC
-1688 TEKPPTI
+1688 TD
-1695 QSHWCARHVWAALSA
+1695 QSSMCARHVWAALSA
-1710 GGLNVQGGNA
+1710 GGLNVQGGDA

-1755 VLKKYKNKK
+1755 VLKKYKNKH

-1776 KHWVSDVIQPT
+1776 KHWVSDVIQPK
-1787 GLTWAGAAGKP
+1787 GLTWAKGTYTNSDK
-1798 NKDEAFK
+1798 AFDL
-1805 TIYAIWRIPNIEK
+1805 IFAIWRIPNIEK

-1829 IKPPSGGKSI
+1829 INPSSGGKSI

-1852 EYKGKSIGEFK
+1852 IHKGKPTGKFE

-1884 RNPSGH
+1884 RNPTGKK
-1890 HSTDYCGINNNRYNT
+1890 STDYCGINNNSYNT

-1940 FMPYKEFFES
+1940 FMPYKEFFEN

-2015 YPEYNGGR
+2015 YTGYNGGR

>member
-19 NDVFGLGGDNG
+19 NDVFDFGSSSGDVP
-30 DIPLTPPYEDMSI
+30 ITPPYEDMSI

-54 FDNQKRDQMGL
+54 FDNQKRNQMGL

-121 VSSIQVSFDSYYTPT
+121 VSSIQVAFDSYYTPT
-136 VVINFVD
+136 VVIKFVD

-155 IHTSKSGNGEINSSN
+155 IHTSASGNGEINSSN

-182 FKLQIKG
+182 FRLQIKG

-234 QYLVAAPYCDYIGQ
+234 QYLVAAPYCSYIGQ
-248 EYWNEQVMQ
+248 EYWNEHAIQQ
-257 PSWQL
+257 SWKL
-262 TGGEQPPKLYEL
+262 TGGVTPPKLYEL
-274 ITTIRS
+274 FTNIRS
-280 CISNFEDPG
+280 CIYDSEHPD
-289 NDLEDDGDATLHN
+289 NDLEDDGDAKLHN
-302 DNSDAQTLINNINEI
+302 DNSDAQTLISNINEI

-333 IEKCIRRIRD
+333 IEICSRKINE
-343 GVANLSNITG
+343 GVEKLNDVI
-353 TSKFDTSKL
+353 DTSKL
-362 PSKAYE
+362 PSKEYE

-447 LFAAGNEIVNQE
+447 LFAAGNEIANQE

-470 NTNTDLPSRLKFEQ
+470 NTNTDLPERLAFEKQ
-484 QRLPAWTAIFNHS
+484 QRLPAWTAIFNQK
-497 NSSTQIIDKLEYKDM
+497 NTSTQIIDKLEYKDM

-525 EERVVLSLQNAIQY
+525 EERVVWSLQNAIQY
-539 VKKDQVSNT
+539 VNKDQESNT

-577 NGFQT
+577 NGSQT

-594 LGVMDTELC
+594 LGVMDTKLC

-628 NIKALITEN
+628 NIKTLITDI
-637 TRDGNAADIIS
+637 TRGGNAADTIS
-648 GMAVCDRRYDYKAT
+648 GMAVCDRRYDYKAK

-670 LYVYERKPDARGCI
+670 LYVYEYKPDARGCI

-695 NKYNYTYFLNENNKY
+695 NKYDYTYFLNENNKY
-710 YVPTKLVPFTKGYDT
+710 YVPTKLVPFTKGYST
-725 FINFESYEDETVFN
+725 FINFEGYENETVFN
-739 GVIINKKSNKWLTN
+739 GVIIDKKSNKWLTN

-759 NKCLNYDE
+759 NECLNYDE

-775 DIKQLEKIY
+775 DIKQLEEIY
-784 EEIKNNSF
+784 EAVKNNSF
-792 KVNEYTPPMDELS
+792 KVNGYTPPMDELS

-814 SFEDYKKHIPSLPDY
+814 SFEDYKKHIPSLPDH
-829 FIGKSYVDYFDSEHP
+829 FIGKSYADYFDTEHH
-844 KPNKNNIIKD
+844 KPIKNSVFGINGNYSII
-854 FSMVNRAIR
+854 NRAIR
-863 GTSAKTSYELGD
+863 GTSAKTSYKLGD

-885 DAFYIKMIYVRDK
+885 DDFYIKILYVRDI
-898 NGIPCGSLFG
+898 NGGTCGSLFG
-908 HPFYYNQNQIGDG
+908 HPFYYTQNQISDQ
-921 DKKLCAKACLFL
+921 DKRLCAKACLFL
-933 QSLIRSTEYFDH
+933 QSLKRSTEYFDH

-952 AFGIYNKLSILY
+952 AFGIYNKLDILY

-972 RNVDKDTS
+972 RNVDNDKDG
-980 HHKDDGIKYTN
+980 HHTDDGIKYTN
-991 PKGEPIYQ
+991 SKGEPKYC

-1005 KALTMGGRSG
+1005 KALTMGGVKG
-1015 LFIAKSTEDL
+1015 LYIAKSTERL
-1025 PKGCMDINHYIAK
+1025 PDGCMDINRYIAK
-1038 ETDNNLYKNLNNNV
+1038 ETGNNLYKNLNNNV

-1060 EKFATKDFEKITNTC
+1060 KKFATKVFEDITNKC
-1075 EYHNEDNQ
+1075 ELYNESKPY
-1083 LFTDGKSYQDYLN
+1083 TDGKHFQEYLDKKYQ
-1096 DCLQKIANQSA
+1096 QFEKMSIIANTKDLSN
-1107 LTESTI
+1107 
-1113 HQGTCYAFSCLYT
+1113 CYAFGCLDM
-1126 KNTTDGLY
+1126 KDRTDGLY
-1134 LVFDENDSKDVQ
+1134 LVFDEDETKKNEIQ
-1146 DKIKDVVFGKVIL
+1146 DKIKDVVFGKVVL

-1209 EGDEH
+1209 EGDEY

-1236 LSRNELDTKED
+1236 LSRNELDTNED

-1276 IGDLLKINLD
+1276 IGNLLKINLD
-1286 KFLRKYEGRIED
+1286 KLLRKYEGRIED
-1298 SSLFSFISDIV
+1298 GSLFSFISDIV

-1333 SEKAVKNLENMFR
+1333 SEKAVKNLKNMFR

-1388 SQQDKDVLPVFEIN
+1388 SQQDKDVPSAFKIK
-1402 GVKEK
+1402 GV
-1407 IKEKITEQNAVRI
+1407 KEKITEQNAVRI

-1434 AFGVSFA
+1434 AFGVCFA

-1467 LWHVAELAQDNT
+1467 LWHVAELAKDNG

-1535 TMTPGNMVTKF
+1535 TMTPGNMVTTF
-1546 KGMKMSKHPVPIVS
+1546 KGMKMSKNPVPIVS

-1574 KNKIQGNDDTVDDYE
+1574 KNNIQGNDDTVDDYE

-1598 DNKISNKGAS
+1598 DNNISNKGAS
-1608 ANNMDMYKPLH
+1608 ANNMDMYKPLK

-1666 MAHITTVDILDKKK
+1666 MAHITTEDIIDKKK
-1680 NKIRYKKC
+1680 NTDEEKNKILYKKC
-1688 TEKPPTI
+1688 TEKPPTTS
-1695 QSHWCARHVWAALSA
+1695 SHMCARHVWAALSA

-1720 GEINTNNAAMQQQ
+1720 WEITANNAMRDA

-1755 VLKKYKNKK
+1755 VLKKYKNSN
-1764 GEDSGHAEFFTG
+1764 GDDSGHAEFFTG
-1776 KHWVSDVIQPT
+1776 KHWVSDAIEPT
-1787 GLTWAGAAGKP
+1787 GLTWAKGTYTSDK
-1798 NKDEAFK
+1798 AFDL
-1805 TIYAIWRIPNIEK
+1805 IYAIWRIPNIEK
-1818 ALVSTSSGDGS
+1818 ALVSTSSGDGF
-1829 IKPPSGGKSI
+1829 INPPSGGKSI
-1839 FETNSNYS
+1839 FETNINYS
-1847 ENAIC
+1847 KNAIC
-1852 EYKGKSIGEFK
+1852 QDNGKFN
-1863 YTSNNIKKCV
+1863 YTLDNMKECV
-1873 LYFVAHGEGGN
+1873 LYFVAMGEGGN
-1884 RNPSGH
+1884 RNPSGN
-1890 HSTDYCGINNNRYNT
+1890 HSTDYCGINRSNT
-1905 SFYTAERKRVL
+1905 SFYTTERKHVL
-1916 NATPQ
+1916 DKTRQ

-1932 FDFYYSTY
+1932 FNFYYSIY
-1940 FMPYKEFFES
+1940 FMPYKKFFES
-1950 CRNPY
+1950 CKNPFT
-1955 CRYAA
+1955 RYMG
-1960 LLCIKGGSQY
+1960 LL
-1970 AAEAL
+1970 
-1975 SSVMSGASLTN
+1975 
-1986 PSAAL
+1986 AL
-1991 KEKLGET
+1991 KAGPGYYGEGWKRVGGQDMSKLSELDYT
-1998 TFTKQLAN
+1998 SKLAREWIN
-2006 AFLDKFFAH
+2006 LIENGYTGSDGKVYKGYGTENKVYWASVKKAQKF
-2015 YPEYNGGR
+2015 N
-2023 ENTTKDFKKY
+2023 KISD
-2033 NQIY
+2033 

>member
-6 IVKRNGRICYVDP
+6 IVKQNGRIFYVDP
-19 NDVFGLGGDNG
+19 NDVFGFGGDNG
-30 DIPLTPPYEDMSI
+30 DVPLTPPYEDMSI

-54 FDNQKRDQMGL
+54 FDNQKRNQMGL

-182 FKLQIKG
+182 FRLQIKG

-234 QYLVAAPYCDYIGQ
+234 QYLVAAPYCSYIGQ
-248 EYWNEQVMQ
+248 EYWNEHVRMQ
-257 PSWQL
+257 QSWQL
-262 TGGEQPPKLYEL
+262 TGGVEPPKLYEL
-274 ITTIRS
+274 FNSIRS
-280 CISNFEDPG
+280 CISNFEDTG
-289 NDLEDDGDATLHN
+289 NDLEDDDAKLHK
-302 DNSDAQTLINNINEI
+302 DNSDAQTLISDINEI

-333 IEKCIRRIRD
+333 INNCSRRISQ
-343 GVANLSNITG
+343 GVKKLDDVIDA
-353 TSKFDTSKL
+353 SKL
-362 PSKAYE
+362 PSKEYE

-389 LKTEAQQLIEN
+389 LKTEAQQLIEI

-447 LFAAGNEIVNQE
+447 LFAAGNEIANQE

-470 NTNTDLPSRLKFEQ
+470 NTNTDLPERLAFEKQ
-484 QRLPAWTAIFNHS
+484 QRLPAWTAIFNQK

-539 VKKDQVSNT
+539 VKKDQESNT

-648 GMAVCDRRYDYKAT
+648 GMAVCDRRYDYKAK

-670 LYVYERKPDARGCI
+670 LYVYEYKPNARGCI
-684 EGRHNI
+684 EGRHSI

-710 YVPTKLVPFTKGYDT
+710 YVPTKLVPFTKGYST
-725 FINFESYEDETVFN
+725 FINFESYENETVFN
-739 GVIINKKSNKWLTN
+739 GVIIDKKSNKWLTN
-753 ESSGEV
+753 ESSEEV

-784 EEIKNNSF
+784 EAVKNNSF

-814 SFEDYKKHIPSLPDY
+814 SFEDYKKHIPSLPDH
-829 FIGKSYVDYFDSEHP
+829 FIGKSYANYFDSEHH
-844 KPNKNNIIKD
+844 KPIKNSVFGINGNYSIIY
-854 FSMVNRAIR
+854 RAIR
-863 GTSAKTSYELGD
+863 GTSAKTNYELGD
-875 EYGKIGSDSI
+875 EYGKIGTDSI
-885 DAFYIKMIYVRDK
+885 DDFYIKILYVRDR
-898 NGIPCGSLFG
+898 NGGSCGSLFG
-908 HPFYYNQNQIGDG
+908 HPFYYNQNQISEQS
-921 DKKLCAKACLFL
+921 KRLCAKACLFL
-933 QSLIRSTEYFDH
+933 QSLPRSSEYFDH

-952 AFGIYNKLSILY
+952 AFGIYNKLDILY

-972 RNVDKDTS
+972 RNVDNDKDG
-980 HHKDDGIKYTN
+980 HHTDDGIKYTN
-991 PKGEPIYQ
+991 PKGEPKYH

-1015 LFIAKSTEDL
+1015 LFIAKSKEGL
-1025 PKGCMDINHYIAK
+1025 PKGCMDINSYIAK
-1038 ETDNNLYKNLNNNV
+1038 ETDNNLYKNLNDNV
-1052 KTQLIEYF
+1052 KTQLIKYF
-1060 EKFATKDFEKITNTC
+1060 EKFATKIFEDITNEC
-1075 EYHNEDNQ
+1075 ELYNESKRY
-1083 LFTDGKSYQDYLN
+1083 TDGKHFQEYIDKKYEQFEKMSI
-1096 DCLQKIANQSA
+1096 IANTKDISN
-1107 LTESTI
+1107 
-1113 HQGTCYAFSCLYT
+1113 CYAFGCLDM
-1126 KNTTDGLY
+1126 KDTTDGLY
-1134 LVFDENDSKDVQ
+1134 LIFDENDSKDVQ
-1146 DKIKDVVFGKVIL
+1146 VKIKDVVFGKVVL

-1286 KFLRKYEGRIED
+1286 KLLRKYEGRVED

-1326 LGVNGEF
+1326 LGVNGKF

-1388 SQQDKDVLPVFEIN
+1388 SQQDKDVLPAFEIN

-1407 IKEKITEQNAVRI
+1407 IREKITEQNAVRI

-1467 LWHVAELAQDNT
+1467 LWHVAELAKDNT

-1546 KGMKMSKHPVPIVS
+1546 KGMKMSKNPVPIVS

-1565 INSTDDDNI
+1565 INRTDDDNI

-1598 DNKISNKGAS
+1598 DNNISNKGAS
-1608 ANNMDMYKPLH
+1608 ANNMDMYKPLK

-1666 MAHITTVDILDKKK
+1666 MAHVNTKKCE
-1680 NKIRYKKC
+1680 IKKC
-1688 TEKPPTI
+1688 TD
-1695 QSHWCARHVWAALSA
+1695 QSSMCARHVWAALSA
-1710 GGLNVQGGNA
+1710 GGLNVQGGDA

-1733 AGYKQIFNEGGSLP
+1733 AGYKQIFNEGGRLP

-1755 VLKKYKNKK
+1755 VLKKYKNKH

-1776 KHWVSDVIQPT
+1776 KHWVSDVIQPK
-1787 GLTWAGAAGKP
+1787 GLTWAKGTYTNSDK
-1798 NKDEAFK
+1798 AFDL
-1805 TIYAIWRIPNIEK
+1805 IFAIWRIPNIEK

-1829 IKPPSGGKSI
+1829 INPSSGGKSI

-1847 ENAIC
+1847 VNEIC
-1852 EYKGKSIGEFK
+1852 TPKGKPEGKFE

-1873 LYFVAHGEGGN
+1873 LYFVAQGEGGN
-1884 RNPSGH
+1884 RNPSGN
-1890 HSTDYCGINNNRYNT
+1890 HSTDYCGINEVHA

-1916 NATPQ
+1916 NATPHK
-1921 NGFVAAYDNAV
+1921 GFVAAYDNAV
-1932 FDFYYSTY
+1932 FNFYYNH
-1940 FMPYKEFFES
+1940 FNPCKHFFES
-1950 CRNPY
+1950 CRNPFT
-1955 CRYAA
+1955 RYMG
-1960 LLCIKGGSQY
+1960 LLAMKAGPGYYGEGWNRMGGKDYDKLSNLSYTRRLAQEWINVIQNGYTDSDGKVYKGYGTENKAYWASVN
-1970 AAEAL
+1970 
-1975 SSVMSGASLTN
+1975 SS
-1986 PSAAL
+1986 
-1991 KEKLGET
+1991 
-1998 TFTKQLAN
+1998 
-2006 AFLDKFFAH
+2006 
-2015 YPEYNGGR
+2015 
-2023 ENTTKDFKKY
+2023 KKY
-2033 NQIY
+2033 NQIYS